1 MAPDKLSLFVAAA
14 AVVFYLVRREQAKR
28 LVHDFGDALQ
38 EAIDRFRG
46 GGGPTTPMHPS
57 PAVMSPTCGKRAVAA
72 LTVRIR
78 ASSQ

>member
-46 GGGPTTPMHPS
+46 GGPTTPMHPS
-57 PAVMSPTCGKRAVAA
+57 PAGDVNHLRKLPKQSRA
-72 LTVRIR
+72 R
-78 ASSQ
+78 

>member
-57 PAVMSPTCGKRAVAA
+57 PAGDVTHLRKKSRRCTDR
-72 LTVRIR
+72 
-78 ASSQ
+78 